1 MTSTRKK
8 KKVKC
13 DPRASEQ
20 MRKWLTDKK
29 KNDSTPPVP
38 FSVFSKV
45 VENLPDIAFQIQC
58 NEPGAANK
66 SLDECALWYY
76 NTFYSEPTI
85 RTKYEYKLRSCP
97 LRVKQKLLQ
106 GSTAGSSDEFSE
118 SNDIGRASTE
128 DGYEVTVNRAGRFL
142 FPVSLATFE
151 RYIHKTELLNMLVR
165 KETKSK
171 TKRAELL
178 LDKDVCRKLLRK
190 YYNSFYINSS
200 RRHMEICKFE
210 TAPAALRQQLLKMGV
225 PLDELAI
232 KTMQMKSQ
240 KSRLPTSPNF
250 KAKVGRSPQGKPPV
264 PRTPYTLSIVSFN
277 EFEKYIINIYD
288 IVWRLKLNDPDY
300 SYKGFEDCAYEYYFA
315 FYLTPEI
322 REKYP
327 YVLAPCTTAMKN
339 RILSVPSPE
348 DRKTLLQM
356 KTKGRRVSTS
366 QPIEQDTEV
375 PQSTSPAELDEEVA
389 GASAEHES
397 PPGAVEEHLPDVVPS
412 GEEHLQ
418 EVFPTREEQQ
428 QEILPPVKLVGDKW
442 SEIVPPVSFK
452 LFKRYI
458 RNLDDIVQQM
468 LYSGEYNG
476 RTADECALEY
486 YNRFYWDPEIRKQF
500 KYQVKPC
507 PGRVREKL
515 LSLPGEVDLL
525 ADIPAIDKGNALLA
539 AERKLITIDD
549 ITYEFQI
556 SFETFVK
563 YINYEELGKQLA
575 LTYEMEKGLAN
586 ECPSDEQ
593 LLKHFYY
600 LFYTDPR
607 VREQFKYNF
616 DAAPLEL
623 RKQLMQLAE
632 PVQKREVEKS
642 PLNELCEAMAA
653 EDTPEHD
660 INTNTGCTE
669 ISTADCE
676 LDVVED
682 LGSCGRFK
690 FPVSFDTFM
699 RCINHQEL
707 LRPLLLRLTQDEEE
721 LAAMTSPLHPQCHK
735 ILKRYYRSFYVRP
748 STRDLY
754 EYRFANVS
762 AELLEKLLEYAEPLD
777 EMAKQQMAQAAEE
790 YASENKKKKQEQL
803 EEIAKTLPVT
813 FKLFKRNIR
822 NLEEIVQCMMSDGQ
836 HKDMSEDECAF
847 EYYIEFYTK
856 PEVRGKYA
864 YELKPC
870 PSKLREKF
878 LQLNAAS
885 SATEMEHSG
894 AVEAAESK
902 ELDLQ
907 EVEPKNSEQG
917 EQVNIETPAAPGIPQ
932 IECNVNERNK
942 NKNVSV
948 QDDKTLVYLEG
959 KTYEF
964 PVSLQTFKRCINYDT
979 IRIELANSF
988 SKDKQKVE
996 KILREERYDL
1006 ILLRRFYHSFYIDP
1020 RVRKLCNYN
1029 FNAAPAE
1036 LQEKLLGFAVQCS
1049 PKPTEAEDTS
1059 GSPVGESQA
1068 EQMLLPRIEL
1078 QVDQEKEALPQPQSS
1093 PAITFPVSFNIFSK
1107 TLNLDEVVRQM
1118 QQEPQYAKATAHDC
1132 MLAYYEAFYRTPEIR
1147 EKYKCTFKP
1156 CPSLL
1161 KAKLLQLP
1169 LKSLAS
1175 ESSAA
1180 TENREST
1187 QGSAAVYAAR
1197 RAKLHR
1203 YAPYNLKVYIDKR
1216 AARCPR
1222 KCDLLSE
1229 HFAGK
1234 QTDEQRQNI
1243 EIVWRSLETY
1253 EKAAAAVRS
1262 AAAAREATAAKETFE
1277 SESSTTTIIINKTK
1291 TVTATTTTTTTIA
1304 ETAETIRTT
1313 ETVRNANEATE
1324 IGGSAATAAAAE
1336 STTTATSEATNTD
1349 IFTKVVMDLT
1359 KAVTEKPVD
1368 NASSSTTTSSGIALQ
1383 KAKASVAVNK
1393 AAPQASTAAT
1403 KVAEEMANDLHL
1415 QSMNPALSKEVMVPT
1430 SALEAVEE
1438 FFTPVDKVHNMK
1450 YLLCTSRGLKNT
1462 IWRILSHLTYTEF
1475 KLYTSIYG
1483 AASLYEDDN
1492 ILSLCYYFVLSR
1504 GNWPTNFYVKLRM
1517 LPQLLQKKGVK
1528 LDSLDL
1534 GQLSPKMLHR
1544 EDLIHFTNFDE
1555 IVERSFH
1562 ARTGHEIAN
1571 LQDLFNEAKKFYAMC
1586 WSQDRWL
1593 HQVPQIT
1600 EELAHSI
1607 NWTDNMPMEETTPP
1621 ATLPLCM
1628 AHSSSPVQVI
1638 SSQSSEER
1646 QEEINSTPSDQTG
1659 ATVPETPEEAIEA
1672 SQSSTCPPTQLD
1684 VSPSP
1689 PCFVD
1694 MQNVQPASQAME
1706 IETQNDPLNQSNL
1719 VPAEK
1724 SEVQVKTEPIKFLNM
1739 MRFSLHSD
1747 NSSDTFNCELIA
1759 PEDQVINLDT
1769 DEEKRSEELACLEIS
1784 NSIVDNVLPS
1794 SCPNTSDS
1802 YQNLLAEVHRLDDE
1816 LNPAL
1821 TAESQLPA
1829 PQPEETVKDT
1839 NAQQAEEPAP
1849 ALPVKS
1855 VPAKKQTQVQIR
1867 KKTRCIM
1874 PDNVP
1879 QLRHEFRPLPVAA
1892 MVRIEADGL
1901 MLHVNKD
1908 GEAEE
1913 AEEEQQPAT
1922 SSQVQQVPLQSEPQ
1936 SVSQALATDNT
1947 LMESSQLQN
1956 LLDAPYINQR
1966 KVNVEEISDSNK
1978 NNSAALMEMKRKNV
1992 VFRSLERYM
2001 AFSALTK
2008 AQISRYHINSLS
2020 VGSPYQQALICVD
2033 GRLCNVTGPLL
2044 QILFSRCT
2052 ASLRADLEHLLRD
2065 MDEFCYNCRKPLRA
2079 DSTEDLRTRVLYM
2092 FMRVAPPFVRFRLE
2106 FENETREWAA
2116 CSAICEQEK
2125 EKIKPKSDVQT
2136 VIRPEILERMKQLK
2150 FLLLHPYH

>member
-1 MTSTRKK
+1 MKG
-8 KKVKC
+8 

-29 KNDSTPPVP
+29 KNNSAPPVP

-45 VENLPDIAFQIQC
+45 VENLPDIAFQIQS
-58 NEPGAANK
+58 NEPGAASK
-66 SLDECALWYY
+66 TLDECALWYY
-76 NTFYSEPTI
+76 NNFYSEPTI

-106 GSTAGSSDEFSE
+106 GCTTGSSDQFSE
-118 SNDIGRASTE
+118 SNDIHRASTE
-128 DGYEVTVNRAGRFL
+128 DGHEVTVNRAGRFL
-142 FPVSLATFE
+142 FPVSLATFK
-151 RYIHKTELLNMLVR
+151 RYIHKTELLKILVR

-178 LDKDVCRKLLRK
+178 LDRDVCRKLLRK
-190 YYNSFYINSS
+190 YYNSFYISSS
-200 RRHMEICKFE
+200 RRYMEICKFE

-225 PLDELAI
+225 PLDEMAV
-232 KTMQMKSQ
+232 KTMQEKSH
-240 KSRLPTSPNF
+240 KSREPTSPNF
-250 KAKVGRSPQGKPPV
+250 KAKVGKSPQGKHAV
-264 PRTPYTLSIVSFN
+264 PRTPYTPSIVSFN

-288 IVWRLKLNDPDY
+288 IVWRLKLNEPDY
-300 SYKGFEDCAYEYYFA
+300 SYKGFEDCAYEYYFD

-339 RILSVPSPE
+339 RILSLPSPE
-348 DRKTLLQM
+348 DRETLFQM
-356 KTKGRRVSTS
+356 KTKGCRMSTS
-366 QPIEQDTEV
+366 QPIEQDNEV
-375 PQSTSPAELDEEVA
+375 SPPASPAELDEEVA
-389 GASAEHES
+389 GAFAEHES
-397 PPGAVEEHLPDVVPS
+397 PPGSVEAAEVLPYGDEHQPEFLPFVEEHQPD
-412 GEEHLQ
+412 
-418 EVFPTREEQQ
+418 
-428 QEILPPVKLVGDKW
+428 ILPPVKPVGDAW
-442 SEIVPPVSFK
+442 SEIMPPVSFK
-452 LFKRYI
+452 LFRRYI
-458 RNLDDIVQQM
+458 RNMDDIVQQM
-468 LYSGEYNG
+468 MYSGEYVG
-476 RTADECALEY
+476 FSADECALEY
-486 YNRFYWDPEIRKQF
+486 YNRFYWDPIIRKRF
-500 KYQVKPC
+500 EYQVKPC
-507 PGRVREKL
+507 PGRIREKL

-525 ADIPAIDKGNALLA
+525 ADIPAIDKANALLA
-539 AERKLITIDD
+539 AERKLITFDG
-549 ITYEFQI
+549 ITYEFPI

-575 LTYEMEKGLAN
+575 FTYEMEKGLAN

-593 LLKHFYY
+593 LMKRFYY

-616 DAAPLEL
+616 DAAPIEL
-623 RKQLMQLAE
+623 RQLLMQLAE
-632 PVQKREVEKS
+632 PVKREEVGKS
-642 PLNELCEAMAA
+642 PLSELSQAMEA
-653 EDTPEHD
+653 EGSSESD
-660 INTNTGCTE
+660 IDTNTSSSE
-669 ISTADCE
+669 LSTSDCE

-682 LGSCGRFK
+682 LGSSGRFK

-699 RCINHQEL
+699 RCINHQDL
-707 LRPLLLRLTQDEEE
+707 LRPLLLRFIQDEEQ
-721 LAAMTSPLHPQCHK
+721 LAEMTSPQHPQCQK

-754 EYRFANVS
+754 EYRFANAS
-762 AELLEKLLEYAEPLD
+762 AGLLEKLLEYAEPLD
-777 EMAKQQMAQAAEE
+777 EVAKQQMAQAAEE
-790 YASENKKKKQEQL
+790 YALENKQKKQKQL
-803 EEIAKTLPVT
+803 EEMAKTLPVT
-813 FKLFKRNIR
+813 FKCFKRNIR
-822 NLEEIVQCMMSDGQ
+822 NLEEIVKCMMSDGQ
-836 HKDMSEDECAF
+836 HKDMSEDDCAF

-856 PEVRGKYA
+856 PEIREKYP

-870 PSKLREKF
+870 PSKLREQF
-878 LQLNAAS
+878 LQLQAANP
-885 SATEMEHSG
+885 TTDMEHSG
-894 AVEAAESK
+894 AVEAVDEK

-907 EVEPKNSEQG
+907 EAEPKNSELG
-917 EQVNIETPAAPGIPQ
+917 EQVQTPAAPDIPQ
-932 IECNVNERNK
+932 IDCNANEGNK
-942 NKNVSV
+942 NNVLER
-948 QDDKTLVYLEG
+948 DDKTLVHLQG

-964 PVSLQTFKRCINYDT
+964 PVSLQTFKRYINYDT
-979 IRIELANSF
+979 VRIELANSF

-1006 ILLRRFYHSFYIDP
+1006 ILLRRFYNSFYIDQ

-1036 LQEKLLGFAVQCS
+1036 LQEKLMGFAVECS
-1049 PKPTEAEDTS
+1049 PTATEDEDPSGTPVAES
-1059 GSPVGESQA
+1059 KA

-1093 PAITFPVSFNIFSK
+1093 TEVTFPVSFNIFSK

-1132 MLAYYEAFYRTPEIR
+1132 MVAYYKAFYRTPEIR

-1169 LKSLAS
+1169 LQDLAS
-1175 ESSAA
+1175 ESSQAA
-1180 TENREST
+1180 QNRESS
-1187 QGSAAVYAAR
+1187 QGLGAVYAAR
-1197 RAKLHR
+1197 KAKLNSMPKLNMVR
-1203 YAPYNLKVYIDKR
+1203 YAPYNLKVYIDRR
-1216 AARCPR
+1216 AARYPEKR
-1222 KCDLLSE
+1222 DLLSE

-1234 QTDEQRQNI
+1234 LSDEQKQNI
-1243 EIVWRSLETY
+1243 ELVWKSLETY
-1253 EKAAAAVRS
+1253 QKAAAALRS
-1262 AAAAREATAAKETFE
+1262 AKAGTAPKETLE
-1277 SESSTTTIIINKTK
+1277 SDSSTN
-1291 TVTATTTTTTTIA
+1291 ANA
-1304 ETAETIRTT
+1304 ETE
-1313 ETVRNANEATE
+1313 N
-1324 IGGSAATAAAAE
+1324 GGSAATAAAAE
-1336 STTTATSEATNTD
+1336 STSSTSEETTTTSVATSTD
-1349 IFTKVVMDLT
+1349 IFTKAVMDLT
-1359 KAVTEKPVD
+1359 KTVAEKPED
-1368 NASSSTTTSSGIALQ
+1368 NASSSTTASSGIALQ

-1393 AAPQASTAAT
+1393 PSIAAS
-1403 KVAEEMANDLHL
+1403 KVAVEMVETLHINDIT
-1415 QSMNPALSKEVMVPT
+1415 KEVMVPT
-1430 SALEAVEE
+1430 SALQAVEE
-1438 FFTPVDKVHNMK
+1438 FFTPVAKVHNMK

-1483 AASLYEDDN
+1483 AASLYEDEN

-1528 LDSLDL
+1528 LSSLDL

-1544 EDLIHFTNFDE
+1544 EELIRFTNFDE
-1555 IVERSFH
+1555 IVQRSFH
-1562 ARTGHEIAN
+1562 ARTGHEIGN
-1571 LQDLFNEAKKFYAMC
+1571 LQDLIKEAEKFYAMC

-1600 EELAHSI
+1600 EEFAHSI
-1607 NWTDNMPMEETTPP
+1607 NWTDNVPMEETTPP
-1621 ATLPLCM
+1621 DTLPLFM
-1628 AHSSSPVQVI
+1628 SQSSSPAQVI
-1638 SSQSSEER
+1638 SSQSSEDR
-1646 QEEINSTPSDQTG
+1646 QEEITSTQSDQTF
-1659 ATVPETPEEAIEA
+1659 ATVPETPELPIES
-1672 SQSSTCPPTQLD
+1672 SQASTCPPTQLD

-1694 MQNVQPASQAME
+1694 IQNVQPASQAME
-1706 IETQNDPLNQSNL
+1706 IETQNDPLNQTNL

-1739 MRFSLHSD
+1739 LRFSLHSD

-1759 PEDQVINLDT
+1759 PEDQIIDLDT

-1784 NSIVDNVLPS
+1784 DSIVGNVLPS

-1816 LNPAL
+1816 LNPPP
-1821 TAESQLPA
+1821 TAESPLPA

-1839 NAQQAEEPAP
+1839 NVQQVEESAP
-1849 ALPVKS
+1849 VLPVKS
-1855 VPAKKQTQVQIR
+1855 VPSKKPTQVENR
-1867 KKTRCIM
+1867 KKARCIM

-1892 MVRIEADGL
+1892 MVRIETDGVI
-1901 MLHVNKD
+1901 LHVSKD

-1913 AEEEQQPAT
+1913 EEPPTT
-1922 SSQVQQVPLQSEPQ
+1922 SGQAQQVPHQAESQ

-1956 LLDAPYINQR
+1956 LLDAPYINLR
-1966 KVNVEEISDSNK
+1966 KVNFKDFSDSNK
-1978 NNSAALMEMKRKNV
+1978 NNSAALMETKRKHI
-1992 VFRSLERYM
+1992 VFRSLERYL
-2001 AFSALTK
+2001 AFSSLTK

-2033 GRLCNVTGPLL
+2033 GRLCNATGPLL

-2052 ASLRADLEHLLRD
+2052 ASLRADLEYLLRD

-2079 DSTEDLRTRVLYM
+2079 DSTEDLRTRVLYT

-2106 FENETREWAA
+2106 FENETREWAD

-2150 FLLLHPYH
+2150 FLLLHPYN